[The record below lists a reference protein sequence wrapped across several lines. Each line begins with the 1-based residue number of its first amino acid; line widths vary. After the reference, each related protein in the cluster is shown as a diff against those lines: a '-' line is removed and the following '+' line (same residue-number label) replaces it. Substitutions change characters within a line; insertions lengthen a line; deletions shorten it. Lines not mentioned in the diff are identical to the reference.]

1 MYESKLAILS
11 LQIRFIFD
19 ILLIF
24 FLCDKCTFQI
34 SMIFSRLNKLA
45 HTTKFKV
52 EWVDLGKLPFHG
64 VLPFIVN
71 GWIKFSAYRKPT
83 QTANNLHLS

>member
-1 MYESKLAILS
+1 
-11 LQIRFIFD
+11 
-19 ILLIF
+19 
-24 FLCDKCTFQI
+24 
-34 SMIFSRLNKLA
+34 MIFSRLNKLA

-64 VLPFIVN
+64 VLLFIVN

-83 QTANNLHLS
+83 QTANNLHLSRNHLMYVVEVRCPVNVPYSTQDL